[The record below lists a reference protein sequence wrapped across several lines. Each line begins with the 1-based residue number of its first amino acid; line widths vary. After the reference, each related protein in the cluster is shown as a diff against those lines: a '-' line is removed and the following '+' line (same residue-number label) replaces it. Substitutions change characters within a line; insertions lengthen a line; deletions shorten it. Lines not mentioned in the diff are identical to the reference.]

1 MIPKILTVAGSD
13 SSGGAGIQADL
24 KTFQEYGTF
33 GFSTITSFVT
43 MDPEENWSHSVTP
56 ISSDLVNKQLK
67 TVYSGAPL
75 QALKTGMLG
84 ELETIH
90 LARKYIDMFDQKNVV
105 VDPVMACKGTTELLQ
120 PENVALMKELLL
132 PVATITTPNL
142 IEAGILSGL
151 GELTTLDDMKKAAIN
166 ILELGPKTVVI
177 KGGKRLESNKAIDL
191 FYNGEEFIL
200 LENEK
205 FETDYN
211 HGAGCTFAA
220 AITAGL
226 GKGLP
231 IKEAV
236 SLAKDFVAAGIK
248 NGLEINPFLGH
259 VWHGAYNQAE
269 LRLTKEMTNKNDTY
283 SN

>member
-1 MIPKILTVAGSD
+1 MIPKIITVAGSD

-33 GFSTITSFVT
+33 GFSAITSIVT
-43 MDPEENWSHSVTP
+43 MDANEGWSHTVT
-56 ISSDLVNKQLK
+56 SMEAALVEKQLK
-67 TVYSGAPL
+67 TIYAGAPL
-75 QALKTGMLG
+75 AALKTGMLG
-84 ELETIH
+84 ELDTIR
-90 LARKYIDMFDQKNVV
+90 LTRKYIDKYNQENVV
-105 VDPVMACKGTTELLQ
+105 IDPVMACKGTTELLQ

-151 GELTTLDDMKKAAIN
+151 GELTSIDDMKAAAIK
-166 ILELGPKTVVI
+166 ILELGPKNVVI
-177 KGGKRLESNKAIDL
+177 KGGKRLNSEKATDL
-191 FYNGEEFIL
+191 LYDGVDFVL

-205 FETDYN
+205 YDTDFN

-226 GKGLP
+226 GKGMSV
-231 IKEAV
+231 KESV
-236 SLAKDFVAAGIK
+236 LQAKKFVAAAIK
-248 NGLEINPFLGH
+248 NGQEINPFLGH

-269 LRLTKEMTNKNDTY
+269 NRLTSEGVIR
-283 SN
+283 

>member
-1 MIPKILTVAGSD
+1 MIPKILTIAGSD
-13 SSGGAGIQADL
+13 SSGRAGIQADL

-43 MDPEENWSHSVTP
+43 MDADENWSHTVASL
-56 ISSDLVNKQLK
+56 SADLVDKKLK
-67 TVYSGAPL
+67 TVYAGAPL

-84 ELETIH
+84 ELDTIR
-90 LARKYIDMFDQKNVV
+90 LARKYIKTYNQKNVV
-105 VDPVMACKGTTELLQ
+105 VDPVMACKGTSELLQ

-151 GELTTLDDMKKAAIN
+151 GELTTLDDMKKAARN

-177 KGGKRLESNKAIDL
+177 KGGKRLKSDKAIDL
-191 FYNGEEFIL
+191 FYDGNEFLL

-226 GKGLP
+226 GNGLSV
-231 IKEAV
+231 KDSV
-236 SLAKDFVAAGIK
+236 LLAKKFVAAAIK

-269 LRLTKEMTNKNDTY
+269 LRLKKEKN
-283 SN
+283 

>member
-1 MIPKILTVAGSD
+1 MIPKILTIAGSD

-43 MDPEENWSHSVTP
+43 MDADENWSHTVT
-56 ISSDLVNKQLK
+56 SLSAELVDKQLK
-67 TVYSGAPL
+67 TVYAGAPL

-84 ELETIH
+84 ELETIR
-90 LARKYIDMFDQKNVV
+90 LARKYIDTYNQKNVV
-105 VDPVMACKGTTELLQ
+105 VDPVMACKGTSELLQ

-151 GELTTLDDMKKAAIN
+151 GELTTLDDMKKAARN

-177 KGGKRLESNKAIDL
+177 KGGKRLKSDKAIDL
-191 FYNGEEFIL
+191 FYDGNEFLL

-226 GKGLP
+226 GNGLSV
-231 IKEAV
+231 KDSV
-236 SLAKDFVAAGIK
+236 LLAKKFVAAAIK

-269 LRLTKEMTNKNDTY
+269 LRLKKEKN
-283 SN
+283 

>member
-1 MIPKILTVAGSD
+1 MIPKILTIAGSD

-43 MDPEENWSHSVTP
+43 MDADENWSHTVT
-56 ISSDLVNKQLK
+56 SLSTDLVDKQLK
-67 TVYSGAPL
+67 TVYAGAPL

-84 ELETIH
+84 ELDTIR
-90 LARKYIDMFDQKNVV
+90 LARKYIDMYNQKNIV
-105 VDPVMACKGTTELLQ
+105 VDPVMACKGTSELLQ

-151 GELTTLDDMKKAAIN
+151 GELATIDDMKQAASR
-166 ILELGPKTVVI
+166 ILELGPKNVVI
-177 KGGKRLESNKAIDL
+177 KGGKRLNTDKAIDL
-191 FYNGEEFIL
+191 FYDGDAFLL

-205 FETDYN
+205 FDTDYN

-220 AITAGL
+220 AFTAGL
-226 GKGLP
+226 GNGLSV
-231 IKEAV
+231 KDSV
-236 SLAKDFVAAGIK
+236 LLAKKFVAAAIK

-269 LRLTKEMTNKNDTY
+269 LRLKKEKN
-283 SN
+283 

>member
-1 MIPKILTVAGSD
+1 MIPKIITVAGSD

-33 GFSTITSFVT
+33 GFSAITSVVT
-43 MDPEENWSHSVTP
+43 MNPDEGWSHAVTSLAP
-56 ISSDLVNKQLK
+56 ELVEQELK
-67 TVYSGAPL
+67 TIYAGAPL
-75 QALKTGMLG
+75 AALKTGMLG
-84 ELETIH
+84 DLETIR
-90 LARKYIDMFDQKNVV
+90 LTRRYIDKHEQDNVV
-105 VDPVMACKGTTELLQ
+105 IDPVMACKGTTELLQ

-151 GELTTLDDMKKAAIN
+151 GELTTIDDMKAAAVK
-166 ILELGPKTVVI
+166 ILELGPKAVVI
-177 KGGKRLESNKAIDL
+177 KGGRRLQTEKATDL
-191 FYNGEEFIL
+191 FYDGNEFHL

-205 FETDYN
+205 YDTDYN

-226 GKGLP
+226 GKGLDV
-231 IKEAV
+231 KEAV
-236 SLAKDFVAAGIK
+236 FLAKDFVAAAIK
-248 NGLEINPFLGH
+248 NGVEINPYLGH

-269 LRLTKEMTNKNDTY
+269 NRLTAKGGQN
-283 SN
+283 

>member
-1 MIPKILTVAGSD
+1 MIPKILTIAGSD

-43 MDPEENWSHSVTP
+43 MDADENWSHTVT
-56 ISSDLVNKQLK
+56 SLSTDLVDKQLK
-67 TVYSGAPL
+67 TVYAGAPL

-84 ELETIH
+84 ELDTIR
-90 LARKYIDMFDQKNVV
+90 LARKYIDMYNQKNIV
-105 VDPVMACKGTTELLQ
+105 VDPVMACKGTSELLQ

-151 GELTTLDDMKKAAIN
+151 GELATIDDMKQAASR
-166 ILELGPKTVVI
+166 ILELGPKNVVI
-177 KGGKRLESNKAIDL
+177 KGGKRLNTDKAIDL
-191 FYNGEEFIL
+191 FYDGDAFLL

-226 GKGLP
+226 GNGLSV
-231 IKEAV
+231 KDSV
-236 SLAKDFVAAGIK
+236 LLAKKFVAAAIK

-269 LRLTKEMTNKNDTY
+269 LRLKKEKN
-283 SN
+283 